1 MDVSHLLLELLALF
15 WAELVLQVL
24 YVLHIRAG
32 PRATTVSR
40 ILPLLARVRRA
51 GALHASAMHALEC
64 RECYARVEAPD
75 GRFSYKRV
83 SIFCPNITPK
93 RLGY

>member
-51 GALHASAMHALEC
+51 PA
-64 RECYARVEAPD
+64 ARYTRSRA
-75 GRFSYKRV
+75 
-83 SIFCPNITPK
+83 IMCM
-93 RLGY
+93 L